1 MSERS
6 PITFTTNPR
15 LSLALQGTGPEFEK
29 AMESAGVEQT
39 YNWLRNRAGDAVD
52 EGMLREFVQAWFEAE
67 TPEERVMPR
76 VELAELLAEADDETT
91 ELLWDASM
99 RDAFDRNDSEQA
111 IDAVAQLA
119 QIAENNGD
127 ALTAAEFY
135 IEFLNWRRQEGHVSD
150 PEYVHQ
156 AFEEIIRLAELENQP
171 VTAARFGHAHAQFT
185 RVDDQE
191 SETATE
197 GDWASETG
205 PFTGWE

>member
-1 MSERS
+1 MSEQS

-15 LSLALQGTGPEFEK
+15 LSLALHGSGPEFEQ
-29 AMESAGVEQT
+29 AMESVGMEQT
-39 YNWLRNRAGDAVD
+39 INWLRNRASDAV
-52 EGMLREFVQAWFEAE
+52 EEEMLREMVQAWFEAE

-76 VELAELLAEADDETT
+76 VELAEVLAEADDETA

-111 IDAVAQLA
+111 LDAVAQLA

-135 IEFLNWRRQEGHVSD
+135 IEFLNWRRQEAHVSD

-156 AFEEIIRLAELENQP
+156 AFEEVIRLAELESQAA
-171 VTAARFGHAHAQFT
+171 VAARFGHAHAQFT

-197 GDWASETG
+197 GDWAPETG
-205 PFTGWE
+205 PFKGWE